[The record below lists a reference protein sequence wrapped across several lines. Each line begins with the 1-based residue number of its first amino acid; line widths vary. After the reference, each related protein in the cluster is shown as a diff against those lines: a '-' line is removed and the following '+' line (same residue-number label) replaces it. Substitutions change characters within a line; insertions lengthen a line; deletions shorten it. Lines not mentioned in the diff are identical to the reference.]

1 MSVSGKRLL
10 YQRGALESCWTIR
23 HAIGVSMLSSRRSRK
38 KLLCNGV
45 GEVER
50 VVHGSGWVMVLRGW
64 CRNDAGGVHE
74 GSMVGG

>member
-10 YQRGALESCWTIR
+10 YQRGALESCW

-38 KLLCNGV
+38 MLLWNGV
-45 GEVER
+45 GELER

-64 CRNDAGGVHE
+64 CRNDAWGVHE
-74 GSMVGG
+74 GCMVGG